1 MNYLLTRGWEQ
12 VSFQLIVSRREAG
25 TSSLERREEI
35 IGLMTIFQLSFIQL
49 NGLNLMN
56 IRYIIYTVYCTQW
69 LITRHTQIHPSS
81 VRSASNF

>member
-49 NGLNLMN
+49 
-56 IRYIIYTVYCTQW
+56 YAVSYTVYD
-69 LITRHTQIHPSS
+69 IRY
-81 VRSASNF
+81 

>member
-49 NGLNLMN
+49 
-56 IRYIIYTVYCTQW
+56 YAVSYTV
-69 LITRHTQIHPSS
+69 
-81 VRSASNF
+81 